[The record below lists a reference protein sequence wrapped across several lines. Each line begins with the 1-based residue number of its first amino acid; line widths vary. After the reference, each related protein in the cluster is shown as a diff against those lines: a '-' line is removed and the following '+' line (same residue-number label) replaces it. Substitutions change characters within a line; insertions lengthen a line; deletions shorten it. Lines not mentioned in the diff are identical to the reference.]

1 MNVGSICS
9 REPVAVDATVPL
21 LQVARL
27 MFERHVGA
35 VVVTK
40 SPMDRPVPVGMITDR
55 DITRAELEGASD
67 LSQIAA
73 VSVMTHDPLVL
84 LEELSVEDAIG
95 RMRSRGVRRAP
106 VISTDGALIGLVSTD
121 DLIAEVARELTGLSR
136 LLEMQPLFERLR
148 RPRAAM
154 HGAPTTP

>member
-1 MNVGSICS
+1 MNVGVICS
-9 REPVAVDATVPL
+9 RELVAVDAASSL

-27 MFERHVGA
+27 MFEHHVGA

-55 DITRAELEGASD
+55 DITRAQLEGANN
-67 LSQIAA
+67 LSRLTA

-84 LEELSVEDAIG
+84 VEDMSVDDAIG

-106 VISTDGALIGLVSTD
+106 VVSLDGALIGLISTD
-121 DLIAEVARELTGLSR
+121 DLIAYVARELTTLSR
-136 LLEMQPLFERLR
+136 LLEMQPLFERLHPPGTATP
-148 RPRAAM
+148 RPL
-154 HGAPTTP
+154 PTK